1 MRLSP
6 GSHRRRAAPLAVA
19 MLGLLALAAAPVRAQ
34 VPPGPPVLLDRDG
47 VRVTGT
53 LEGLAAGLAHGG
65 VWYGLA
71 SRFGGTDFSERRV
84 WGEFALAPGIE
95 AVWQAAPSLAFYGGL
110 SVMAV
115 GTLGRDA
122 FDAGNSGAVLPE
134 NAFAGLRTTNPEG
147 MWNLDISGGA
157 QRYQVGTGM
166 LIFQGAGNGFSRGG
180 VATLPR
186 RAFANTAILRAS
198 RGGFSAEAFWLDANE
213 VPSTDTQTE
222 LAGGV
227 LQYRWDGGTRVG
239 FSGFQAIRSTAV
251 YPLAPAGILEN
262 AREGMVTWHG
272 FGELDATRIGLPGAS
287 VRGEF
292 AVQRNDRID
301 LEAHAWFG
309 EVAYRFASLPWMPRL
324 SYGYATFSGDRPGT
338 SRIERFDPLFYG
350 NGLDNWFFGAGG
362 GYTVLNS
369 NLQVHR
375 IALDL
380 VASDRDFIKLL
391 YLRLSANRTNSPIQ
405 FGQATRISTDN
416 GSLLLSSG
424 VPTPHLAD
432 EIYAQWT
439 RMLTP
444 QMALTLWGSLAF
456 PGSGLEAVGGDRTWQ
471 SVGLTLSLRF

>member
-1 MRLSP
+1 ML
-6 GSHRRRAAPLAVA
+6 ALLAV
-19 MLGLLALAAAPVRAQ
+19 AAAPVRAQ

-71 SRFGGTDFSERRV
+71 SRFGGTDFSERRA

-186 RAFANTAILRAS
+186 RAFANPAILRAS

-227 LQYRWDGGTRVG
+227 LQNRWDGGTRVG
-239 FSGFQAIRSTAV
+239 VSGFQAIGSTAV
-251 YPLAPAGILEN
+251 YRM
-262 AREGMVTWHG
+262 AR
-272 FGELDATRIGLPGAS
+272 
-287 VRGEF
+287 
-292 AVQRNDRID
+292 
-301 LEAHAWFG
+301 
-309 EVAYRFASLPWMPRL
+309 
-324 SYGYATFSGDRPGT
+324 
-338 SRIERFDPLFYG
+338 
-350 NGLDNWFFGAGG
+350 
-362 GYTVLNS
+362 
-369 NLQVHR
+369 
-375 IALDL
+375 
-380 VASDRDFIKLL
+380 
-391 YLRLSANRTNSPIQ
+391 
-405 FGQATRISTDN
+405 
-416 GSLLLSSG
+416 
-424 VPTPHLAD
+424 
-432 EIYAQWT
+432 
-439 RMLTP
+439 
-444 QMALTLWGSLAF
+444 
-456 PGSGLEAVGGDRTWQ
+456 
-471 SVGLTLSLRF
+471 